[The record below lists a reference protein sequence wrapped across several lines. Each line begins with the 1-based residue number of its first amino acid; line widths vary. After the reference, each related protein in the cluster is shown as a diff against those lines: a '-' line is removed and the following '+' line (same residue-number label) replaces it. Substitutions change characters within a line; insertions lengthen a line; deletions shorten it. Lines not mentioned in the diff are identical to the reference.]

1 MKIFSLK
8 VLLIGLTVSFS
19 GSIFAQKE
27 ALRQKIEKITLTSKG
42 KVGVAVLNLDNK
54 DTLTFNGFSHMPMQS
69 TYKFPLA
76 LAILDQ
82 VDKGRFTLNQKI
94 YITKKDMLPNTMS
107 PLTEKYPNGNVDI
120 KLSEL
125 LQYTVGKSDNNGCDI
140 LFRLIGGPVK
150 VNNFIHS
157 LGVKGIS
164 IVATE
169 EQMHK
174 NWNTQFTNWCEPY
187 AMTQLLEVFYQGE
200 HLSKSSNTFLKKLMT
215 ETTTG
220 LKRIKGLLPEG
231 TIVIHKTGTSDTND
245 KGITAATNDAGIV
258 TLPDGKHFAIV
269 VFVTNSPENQNNRE
283 KVIAEITKA
292 VWDYYITKH

>member
-231 TIVIHKTGTSDTND
+231 TIVINKKGTSDTND